1 MYVDKENLPEIS
13 EPKSELEKALIMIK
27 DSSWNTQFESIN
39 CLRSIIE
46 NHKELITEDYFNMI
60 ITELLQCLN
69 NMRSGVSKIALICLG
84 ELLRKFHKR
93 SHPFTDQ
100 IVNTLVKK
108 SMTTSDF
115 IQE

>member
-1 MYVDKENLPEIS
+1 
-13 EPKSELEKALIMIK
+13 
-27 DSSWNTQFESIN
+27 
-39 CLRSIIE
+39 
-46 NHKELITEDYFNMI
+46 MI

-115 IQE
+115 IQEEIKRCIFISVEELCPTKMINSLTTLRDLSKGS